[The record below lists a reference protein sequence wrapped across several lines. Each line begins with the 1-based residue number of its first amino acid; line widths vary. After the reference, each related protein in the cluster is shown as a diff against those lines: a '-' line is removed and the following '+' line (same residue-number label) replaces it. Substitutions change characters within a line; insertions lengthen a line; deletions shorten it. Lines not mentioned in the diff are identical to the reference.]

1 MTEASG
7 EDGDVVASY
16 EELFKHRYTNEDAD
30 YATAGFT
37 PPPVVYPWASE
48 SRRRY
53 RSPRGPEFHRDMKRR
68 RSSPEQMEK
77 EKPSGEDGDVVASYE
92 ELFKHRYTNED
103 ADYATAGFTP
113 PPVVYPWASESRRR
127 YRSPRGP
134 EFHRD
139 MKRRRSSPEQMEKE
153 KHYFLH
159 LNVPPTAFDLSYACS
174 NFTCKNKFN
183 RSPIMCGGFF
193 CLKNALIA
201 LNSFYLVVGC
211 ILITLGTYVNAASIV
226 PSLSIGGGI
235 VTVGV
240 FLLLVAVLGLYG
252 AVKQHQVSLFFYMLL
267 LFLIFIIQF
276 FIAVACLAVNDEQV
290 HNAVRMGWMNSSND
304 TLCYAQKKF
313 ECCRFDFDS
322 PVVSCDSWDCT
333 NRPPCWPAM
342 RKAVQSS
349 MQSSGGV
356 GLLFSFT
363 EICGIW
369 FALRYRNMANP
380 TRNPH
385 NYF

>member
-1 MTEASG
+1 MTEASR
-7 EDGDVVASY
+7 EDSAIAASY
-16 EELFKHRYTNEDAD
+16 EELFKHRYTDEDAD

-37 PPPVVYPWASE
+37 PPPVVYPWGSE

-53 RSPRGPEFHRDMKRR
+53 RSPRG
-68 RSSPEQMEK
+68 
-77 EKPSGEDGDVVASYE
+77 
-92 ELFKHRYTNED
+92 
-103 ADYATAGFTP
+103 
-113 PPVVYPWASESRRR
+113 
-127 YRSPRGP
+127 
-134 EFHRD
+134 
-139 MKRRRSSPEQMEKE
+139 
-153 KHYFLH
+153 
-159 LNVPPTAFDLSYACS
+159 
-174 NFTCKNKFN
+174 
-183 RSPIMCGGFF
+183 
-193 CLKNALIA
+193 NALIA

-235 VTVGV
+235 ITVGV
-240 FLLLVAVLGLYG
+240 FLLLVAILGLYG

-276 FIAVACLAVNDEQV
+276 FIAVACLAVNEEQV
-290 HNAVRMGWMNSSND
+290 RNAVRMGWMNSSND

-313 ECCRFDFDS
+313 ECCRFDLEG
-322 PVVSCDSWDCT
+322 PVVSCDSWNCT
-333 NRPPCWPAM
+333 NLPPCWPAM
-342 RKAVQSS
+342 RKAVESS